1 MCTAL
6 ACDVCVPV
14 CVCAYVL
21 VGSVVHKELL
31 MPAVSGESG
40 SSLSDSVHRERVP

>member
-14 CVCAYVL
+14 CARACVL
-21 VGSVVHKELL
+21 VGSVVLKELL
-31 MPAVSGESG
+31 MPDVSGESG
-40 SSLSDSVHRERVP
+40 SNLSDSVHGERVP